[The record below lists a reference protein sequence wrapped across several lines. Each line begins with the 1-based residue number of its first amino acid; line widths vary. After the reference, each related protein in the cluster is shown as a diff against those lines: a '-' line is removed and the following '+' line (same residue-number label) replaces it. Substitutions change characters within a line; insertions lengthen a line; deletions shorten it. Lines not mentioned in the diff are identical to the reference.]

1 MKTLVFKLFLILI
14 IFSANNSCFN
24 NPELHRDTL
33 KAKAGTNIYR
43 IAFGSCSK
51 QTKSLKIL
59 NTVIEY
65 KPDLFIYL
73 GDNIYGD
80 TRDMN
85 VLRSKYEKLA
95 GKPEFQ
101 TLRDSTRIL
110 AVWDDHD
117 FGENDAGREY
127 PFKEES
133 KEIFLEFW
141 REPSNSDRRKH
152 KGIYHVEWVSTM
164 SKKIQIILLD
174 TRTFRDQ
181 LTLKTDSL
189 TYKNDYQPTTSPD
202 STILGKEQW
211 KWLEKQFK
219 QKADLRIIASSNQF
233 AHEYNGW
240 ESWTNVPHERQKM
253 LDLIERTKAEGV
265 VFLSGDVHW
274 GEISKEPGTKTRYP
288 IYDITSSGLT
298 QDWDSTEP
306 NKNRIGKVVRKNN
319 FGLLEIHSGKST
331 QIIFKII
338 NKFNV
343 TEVAHQIQLSDL
355 TF

>member
-1 MKTLVFKLFLILI
+1 MKTTGFIFFLIFLVI
-14 IFSANNSCFN
+14 GFNACFN
-24 NPELHRDTL
+24 KTALNNQNREFKVTSN
-33 KAKAGTNIYR
+33 TYR

-51 QTKSLKIL
+51 QTKSQKIL
-59 NTVIEY
+59 NTVLQY

-80 TRDMN
+80 TRDMD
-85 VLRSKYEKLA
+85 VLRSKYEKL
-95 GKPEFQ
+95 GKKPEFKR
-101 TLRDSTRIL
+101 LRYSTRIL

-117 FGENDAGREY
+117 FGENDAGKEY

-141 REPSNSDRRKH
+141 REPLNSDRRKH
-152 KGIYHVEWVSTM
+152 KGIYHVEWVKNLT
-164 SKKIQIILLD
+164 KKIQIILLD
-174 TRTFRDQ
+174 TRTFRDH

-189 TYKNDYQPTTSPD
+189 NYKNDYQPTISPD
-202 STILGKEQW
+202 STMLGKEQW
-211 KWLEKQFK
+211 NWLEKQFR

-233 AHEYNGW
+233 SHEYNGW
-240 ESWTNVPHERQKM
+240 ESWTNMPHERQKM
-253 LDLIERTKAEGV
+253 LNLIEKTRAEGV

-274 GEISKEPGTKTRYP
+274 GEISKEPRTDSRYP

-319 FGLLEIHSGKST
+319 FGLLEINVGRNT
-331 QIIFKII
+331 FITFKII
-338 NKFNV
+338 NKSNV
-343 TEVAHQIQLSDL
+343 VEVEHKIQLSDL